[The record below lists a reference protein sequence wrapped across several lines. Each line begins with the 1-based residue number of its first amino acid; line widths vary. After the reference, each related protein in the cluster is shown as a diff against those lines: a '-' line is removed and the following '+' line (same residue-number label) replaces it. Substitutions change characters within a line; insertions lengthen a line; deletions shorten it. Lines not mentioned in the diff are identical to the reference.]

1 MVQGRD
7 GLNRAVDGDIVAI
20 ELLPKDQWTG
30 PSEIILQDDLED
42 PGDVLEEE
50 AQITGPVADVE
61 RQPTGRIVGII
72 RRKWRQ
78 YCGIL
83 QPSLVK
89 GTQWHLFVPAER
101 KIQKVRVNT
110 RQSEQLKMQRIIV
123 AIDHWPRHSR

>member
-1 MVQGRD
+1 M
-7 GLNRAVDGDIVAI
+7 NRAVDGDIVAI
-20 ELLPKDQWTG
+20 ELLPEDQWTG
-30 PSEIILQDDLED
+30 PSEIILQDDQED

-50 AQITGPVADVE
+50 AQLTAPVASVE
-61 RQPTGRIVGII
+61 RQPTGRVVGII

-101 KIQKVRVNT
+101 KIPKVRINT

-123 AIDHWPRHSR
+123 AIDNWPRHTR